1 MIDDNF
7 DYSALTEREDGETPT
22 AFVKPN
28 KTYKAEEY
36 YITVKLSDL
45 QGATITAME
54 DDDGREIKGLFLPFR
69 QSGLTVT
76 PKKNVL
82 LVCKAELA
90 QVAAR
95 YTHILT
101 QICDKEV
108 WQERNR
114 LGFKQNLIGHMRSCN
129 YGKKKK

>member
-1 MIDDNF
+1 MTDDL
-7 DYSALTEREDGETPT
+7 DYGALTSMEDGETPT
-22 AFVKPN
+22 SYIKPN
-28 KTYKAEEY
+28 KVYKADEY

-45 QGATITAME
+45 QGATITTME
-54 DDDGREIKGLFLPFR
+54 DDKGREIKGLFLPFR

-95 YTHILT
+95 YTHVLT

-114 LGFKQNLIGHMRSCN
+114 LGFKQTLIGHMRN
-129 YGKKKK
+129 INFKKKK

>member
-1 MIDDNF
+1 
-7 DYSALTEREDGETPT
+7 
-22 AFVKPN
+22 
-28 KTYKAEEY
+28 
-36 YITVKLSDL
+36 
-45 QGATITAME
+45 ME
-54 DDDGREIKGLFLPFR
+54 DDKGREIKGLFLPFR

-95 YTHILT
+95 YTHVLT

-114 LGFKQNLIGHMRSCN
+114 LGFKQTLIGHMRN
-129 YGKKKK
+129 INFKKKK

>member
-1 MIDDNF
+1 MIDENF
-7 DYSALTEREDGETPT
+7 DYGALTEMGDDEVPKVYVNPSR
-22 AFVKPN
+22 N
-28 KTYKAEEY
+28 YKAEEY
-36 YITVKLSDL
+36 YLTIRLSDL

-54 DDDGREIKGLFLPFR
+54 GDDGREVRGLFLPFKE
-69 QSGLTVT
+69 SGLTVT

-95 YTHILT
+95 YTHVLT

-114 LGFKQNLIGHMRSCN
+114 LGFKQQIIGHMRN
-129 YGKKKK
+129 INFKKK

>member
-1 MIDDNF
+1 MTDDID
-7 DYSALTEREDGETPT
+7 YGALTSMEDGEIPT
-22 AFVKPN
+22 SYIKPN
-28 KTYKAEEY
+28 KVYKVEEY
-36 YITVKLSDL
+36 YITVKLSEL
-45 QGATITAME
+45 QGATITTIE
-54 DDDGREIKGLFLPFR
+54 NDEGREVKGLFLPFR
-69 QSGLTVT
+69 TSGLTVT

-114 LGFKQNLIGHMRSCN
+114 LGFKQQIIGHMRNCN
-129 YGKKKK
+129 FKKKK